1 MHVRKRDQGLI
12 VPEASSA
19 LLAFTSER
27 SPGYLTLAKSL
38 FTPRGRLTM
47 PGKIV
52 FQVLYTSEAGYAFTR
67 DDLALLLAGARRRNA
82 AVDLSGMLVF
92 AQNLFLQVLEGRAE
106 DVLATFARIEVDSR
120 HKNITT
126 LFRGNAPAGRL
137 FAEWAMGFHLIA
149 DADDLPAGL
158 VRVHE
163 RINLAQFDHLS
174 ALEFLSACQRS
185 LAPS

>member
-1 MHVRKRDQGLI
+1 
-12 VPEASSA
+12 
-19 LLAFTSER
+19 
-27 SPGYLTLAKSL
+27 
-38 FTPRGRLTM
+38 M

-67 DDLALLLAGARRRNA
+67 DDLALLLTGARRRNA
-82 AVDLSGMLVF
+82 AVDLTGMLVF

-149 DADDLPAGL
+149 DADDLPAGF

-163 RINLAQFDHLS
+163 RINPAQFDHLS